1 MSEFKIL
8 QKQYSKFLDAHK
20 ERRANSRSPISLGGC
35 CTGGNFNLSVPP
47 PPPISEPHLMPRAFT
62 KERARDDAEQQADE
76 LLVLSL
82 LLEEDDDL
90 EAELMGIDLADEE
103 LDVWDSSLL
112 ADNEL
117 TELLELVAL
126 DWMEI
131 AAYLGDTS
139 RGPYNDIPKST
150 DFFSVLLSKYV
161 LTFAETLSAIRKR
174 AYKIS
179 DKAVTQSGHL
189 SAHSS
194 HFTVMSVAL
203 SFDAYSTPSPEERFS
218 AESVGNLTFGE
229 AASMLLQ
236 NRLPLILPR
245 DSIISWVFHD
255 RVPTEPEA
263 LTLADNE
270 PIPHREDL
278 LAITETWE
286 TAYADSARSVYID
299 LPNLE
304 RPMWYHFSKIRL
316 IRNANNHFPHL
327 LAASGIFKR
336 IQASP
341 SPMLPPEC
349 IEKLEAT
356 RLMEPLA
363 GFHGTHTPLH
373 TLGCLLDEQWA
384 SEDVLNAAAEMMY
397 FYRGVM
403 KELCGDPS
411 FLFLPTLFINECRRV
426 WLLDE
431 SIRGYSQNMIWVRER
446 IRAGRVHG
454 IGMLVCTSN
463 HYSAI
468 VKIRLD
474 ELEHG
479 DSLHLPAQSDL
490 LPILRWVFA
499 GLGAFDPGNSQ
510 AHIKPGLIDRQR
522 SLAGEGSCGIAALNF
537 IAFRTGMQT
546 PRWMADE
553 SLRFRDELLHA
564 LLRYHLIAR
573 QKSTTFSDWVVLCAL
588 KGEDAE
594 VAFPIEALGVA
605 VGYSDFN
612 LYALAVNMSHP
623 IFDWAIA
630 VQQQHP
636 PHNGDPFAAPTVSS
650 GTNADLQPPII
661 LNSLPQPKKLVPP
674 LHGLTEIVLEA
685 GYDYSSMFP
694 LPEFGPGE
702 AKSTD
707 IVEIPDS
714 PPKTPPRRIKSESE
728 LIDLCSPDNPTT
740 APRYTERHCRS
751 WPVATSSW
759 CEAQQIRFCED

>member
-1 MSEFKIL
+1 
-8 QKQYSKFLDAHK
+8 
-20 ERRANSRSPISLGGC
+20 
-35 CTGGNFNLSVPP
+35 
-47 PPPISEPHLMPRAFT
+47 
-62 KERARDDAEQQADE
+62 
-76 LLVLSL
+76 
-82 LLEEDDDL
+82 
-90 EAELMGIDLADEE
+90 
-103 LDVWDSSLL
+103 
-112 ADNEL
+112 
-117 TELLELVAL
+117 
-126 DWMEI
+126 
-131 AAYLGDTS
+131 
-139 RGPYNDIPKST
+139 
-150 DFFSVLLSKYV
+150 
-161 LTFAETLSAIRKR
+161 
-174 AYKIS
+174 
-179 DKAVTQSGHL
+179 
-189 SAHSS
+189 
-194 HFTVMSVAL
+194 MSVAL

-728 LIDLCSPDNPTT
+728 LIDLCSPDVIDLCTPPRHIARTPPPRLATQKDIVDLGLSPLRPGVKRSKSASAKIEPIDLSIASPPRHKVKPDPTDPAPSRNPPL
-740 APRYTERHCRS
+740 PRPPPRDIRASSGPLRLNDIYDSYEEAEQAVFRHHESLGYKYIRS
-751 WPVATSSW
+751 QLRLDENSGQARRRTLR
-759 CEAQQIRFCED
+759 CNRYKDAEETHQIT

>member
-76 LLVLSL
+76 
-82 LLEEDDDL
+82 
-90 EAELMGIDLADEE
+90 GTDLADEE

-286 TAYADSARSVYID
+286 TAYADSARSVYIG
-299 LPNLE
+299 PSESRASNV
-304 RPMWYHFSKIRL
+304 IRL

-336 IQASP
+336 IQASH
-341 SPMLPPEC
+341 
-349 IEKLEAT
+349 
-356 RLMEPLA
+356 RLCYRQSALRSSK
-363 GFHGTHTPLH
+363 
-373 TLGCLLDEQWA
+373 LLDSW
-384 SEDVLNAAAEMMY
+384 SLSRD
-397 FYRGVM
+397 F
-403 KELCGDPS
+403 
-411 FLFLPTLFINECRRV
+411 T
-426 WLLDE
+426 
-431 SIRGYSQNMIWVRER
+431 NMIWVRER

-490 LPILRWVFA
+490 LPILRWEIRKHTSSLVSLIA
-499 GLGAFDPGNSQ
+499 RDHWREKGA
-510 AHIKPGLIDRQR
+510 A
-522 SLAGEGSCGIAALNF
+522 EIAALNF

-694 LPEFGPGE
+694 P
-702 AKSTD
+702 A
-707 IVEIPDS
+707 
-714 PPKTPPRRIKSESE
+714 
-728 LIDLCSPDNPTT
+728 
-740 APRYTERHCRS
+740 
-751 WPVATSSW
+751 
-759 CEAQQIRFCED
+759 